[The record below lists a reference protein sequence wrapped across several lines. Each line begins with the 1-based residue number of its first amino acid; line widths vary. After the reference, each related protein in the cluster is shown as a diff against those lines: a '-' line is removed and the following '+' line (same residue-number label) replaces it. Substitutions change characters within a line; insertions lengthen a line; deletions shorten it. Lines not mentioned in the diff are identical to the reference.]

1 MSGSRQHTIPRF
13 LLKGFSSKNEG
24 SDVFVWMYRRGTD
37 GIEINIKNVGV
48 ERDFYCNDS
57 DPGVDDQITAL
68 EPQYAALLDEL
79 RIQRHSG
86 PASDPRIPR
95 LVAHLCVR
103 TRSLRQSIGSSMAFL
118 FGQLHDHLR
127 SEEALRAAT
136 QDRSVLREEL
146 MKQLG
151 SLGIDPGQVNVI
163 MPVIEAYLP
172 SVLETMMPDLVK
184 VVDTAVGAVRS
195 SLPKAI
201 RTGHIQAL
209 SKDPSAGKR
218 AESYAKVNW
227 FVVAVTA
234 PLFLG
239 DSVCVFE
246 TGGSR
251 RFKPFDEQGDD
262 VRRIFLPV
270 SSDRLLVGT
279 PYSACPEPD
288 LPLLNSHNSL

>member
-1 MSGSRQHTIPRF
+1 MA
-13 LLKGFSSKNEG
+13 
-24 SDVFVWMYRRGTD
+24 DV
-37 GIEINIKNVGV
+37 
-48 ERDFYCNDS
+48 
-57 DPGVDDQITAL
+57 
-68 EPQYAALLDEL
+68 
-79 RIQRHSG
+79 
-86 PASDPRIPR
+86 
-95 LVAHLCVR
+95 
-103 TRSLRQSIGSSMAFL
+103 
-118 FGQLHDHLR
+118 
-127 SEEALRAAT
+127 
-136 QDRSVLREEL
+136 
-146 MKQLG
+146 
-151 SLGIDPGQVNVI
+151 
-163 MPVIEAYLP
+163 
-172 SVLETMMPDLVK
+172 VK
-184 VVDTAVGAVRS
+184 VIDTAVGAVKS

-239 DSVCVFE
+239 DSACVFE

-251 RFKPFDEQGDD
+251 RFKPVDEQGDD

-288 LPLLNSHNSL
+288 LPLLNTAITRCSFEFFAGPVSLPTDSPLLASIGQWSGVLSDSELRSIVSDFKATWPSRQKLPTAGETDRGT